1 MARMT
6 PVADSFQLLVDWE
19 SAQGVTDE
27 ALAATWCRLEV
38 RVGDCTVTAV
48 DDTRISAMRRAVHT
62 SAYPLAEWIAEHWW
76 SLSQHVRPSAVPHSL
91 WSWSQVRQQTWL
103 CSHNT
108 RAAGAGMPWPDL
120 TVMPEGSFSR
130 LLWNSGPALA
140 GQPLTFLTSGSAL
153 VRCEAVAEALGRFVD
168 QILERL
174 DDSGIR
180 DTALHKEWR
189 LLQECDDEETAFAVA
204 AARLGLDPFD
214 VAVDTEAEILS
225 LAAATSDEAL
235 LNEILD
241 TADPGQLV
249 ETAGWLA
256 EARSAASYRQRPVLL
271 DPASGPDPAR
281 PWRTGYDTALSYRR
295 QSLFDGKAPFPVEDF
310 VGLER
315 IDARAGAL
323 PGVVSA
329 NASGVGLVLPH
340 QSFGTRTS
348 QRFAQARALGL
359 SLLSDRTL
367 FILDPASTD
376 LARAARAF
384 AAECL
389 APAES
394 IAASTAGKGDGAVPA
409 FEELA
414 ELYGVSP
421 MVIRHQYENQFAA

>member
-1 MARMT
+1 
-6 PVADSFQLLVDWE
+6 
-19 SAQGVTDE
+19 
-27 ALAATWCRLEV
+27 
-38 RVGDCTVTAV
+38 
-48 DDTRISAMRRAVHT
+48 MRRAVPT

-168 QILERL
+168 QVLERL
-174 DDSGIR
+174 DDSGVR
-180 DTALHKEWR
+180 DTALHREWR

-241 TADPGQLV
+241 TADPGQLA

-295 QSLFDGKAPFPVEDF
+295 QSLIRRQGAFPRRGLRRVGADRSARGPRSALRKRAPSVCRCC
-310 VGLER
+310 LTER
-315 IDARAGAL
+315 F
-323 PGVVSA
+323 
-329 NASGVGLVLPH
+329 
-340 QSFGTRTS
+340 SFSIRHRPTWHGP
-348 QRFAQARALGL
+348 LGL
-359 SLLSDRTL
+359 SPLSAWRQ
-367 FILDPASTD
+367 PKASLRRLPGRVT
-376 LARAARAF
+376 
-384 AAECL
+384 AEFQHSRSSLSCT
-389 APAES
+389 ES
-394 IAASTAGKGDGAVPA
+394 V
-409 FEELA
+409 
-414 ELYGVSP
+414 
-421 MVIRHQYENQFAA
+421 RW